1 MDSNDDFSKKQNLLQ
16 EEIIEKNYDKT
27 AFINFCMS
35 KKDNGDDLNNWT
47 YEELTQIVKEFVKF
61 HNQENNT
68 DLKRDNNVQG
78 GEEELKAE
86 NLEKM
91 EKFNAEEH
99 KNFKDLKINCRKLEK
114 TQLNNNK
121 IKITVKN
128 PKEKEGGVFG
138 KNYVLY
144 EVQSEPFGWVVE
156 RRYSDF
162 DWLRKLLQKFFP
174 SFNVPPLPNKKMG
187 NKRFTDKFIEKR
199 MKFLNL
205 FINNVVQSESFKASQ
220 ILFSF
225 LSYEDRGKF
234 DSKFK
239 EFQTQTPSPYV
250 EEYKTLDG
258 IITISLD
265 EKNERYFKNI
275 NKYFNLQT
283 TILDKVNYNL
293 KMLNHNMNVVCEL
306 LKVIQ
311 KNFEVLHVLN
321 TRVMMKP
328 TITKTYEEI
337 GCFFKNWGRV
347 LTKQKDLI
355 KNHLKDFFKYVN
367 LEGKAYTE
375 LIVRREELKEKYTA
389 ENNRVTAKKEKVYST
404 GDVNKF
410 EINPDDRNIDKER
423 LLRDKPYAFDHICL
437 EDSRSL
443 EKLHNQLGYAN
454 KMNMRELRKMIKE
467 YCVRFVDNITVFD
480 QGFYPTIN
488 DLLTTWTNMETF
500 VMTSKSA
507 NQAQK

>member
-1 MDSNDDFSKKQNLLQ
+1 MESNDDFAKKQNLLQ
-16 EEIIEKNYDKT
+16 TEIIEKNYDKT

-35 KKDNGDDLNNWT
+35 KKENGDDLNNWSF
-47 YEELTQIVKEFVKF
+47 EELTQVVQEFVKF
-61 HNQENNT
+61 HNQDIDTNSKQNNI
-68 DLKRDNNVQG
+68 QG
-78 GEEELKAE
+78 GEEEIKTE

-91 EKFNAEEH
+91 EKFNAEEN
-99 KNFKDLKINCRKLEK
+99 KNFKDIKINCRKLEK
-114 TQLNNNK
+114 TQLNNNE
-121 IKITVKN
+121 IKITVSN
-128 PKEKEGGVFG
+128 PKEVDGGVFG

-144 EVQSEPFGWVVE
+144 EVKTEPFGWVVE

-187 NKRFTDKFIEKR
+187 NKRFTDNFIQKR

-265 EKNERYFKNI
+265 EKNEKYFKNI

-293 KMLNHNMNVVCEL
+293 KMLNHNMNVICEL
-306 LKVIQ
+306 IKVIQ

-355 KNHLKDFFKYVN
+355 KNHMKDFFKYVN
-367 LEGKAYTE
+367 LEGKAYSE
-375 LIVRREELKEKYTA
+375 LIVRREDLKEKYTA
-389 ENNRVTAKKEKVYST
+389 ENTRVTSKKEKVFAT
-404 GDVNKF
+404 GDINKF
-410 EINPDDRNIDKER
+410 EINTEDRNIDKDR
-423 LLRDKPYAFDHICL
+423 LLRDKPYAYEHICL
-437 EDSRSL
+437 QDSRNL
-443 EKLHNQLGYAN
+443 EKIHNQLGYAN

-467 YCVRFVDNITVFD
+467 YCSRFVDNITSFN

-500 VMTSKSA
+500 IMTTKSSIK
-507 NQAQK
+507 Q

>member
-1 MDSNDDFSKKQNLLQ
+1 MESEEEFQKKQNLLQ
-16 EEIIEKNYDKT
+16 TEIIEKQFDKT

-47 YEELTQIVKEFVKF
+47 LEELTEIVQQFVKSQ
-61 HNQENNT
+61 NPEEN
-68 DLKRDNNVQG
+68 KSKQNNQG
-78 GEEELKAE
+78 GEEIKTE
-86 NLEKM
+86 NIEKM
-91 EKFNAEEH
+91 EKFNAEEN
-99 KNFKDLKINCRKLEK
+99 KTFKDIKINCRKLEK
-114 TQLNNNK
+114 TQLNNNELK
-121 IKITVKN
+121 IIVKN
-128 PKEKEGGVFG
+128 PKEIEGGVFG
-138 KNYVLY
+138 KNYVVY
-144 EVQSEPFGWVVE
+144 EVYTEPFGWTVE

-162 DWLRKLLQKFFP
+162 DWLRKLLQKYFP

-187 NKRFTDKFIEKR
+187 NKRFTDKFIQRR
-199 MKFLNL
+199 MKFLNI

-220 ILFSF
+220 ILYSF

-275 NKYFNLQT
+275 NKYFSLQAD
-283 TILDKVNYNL
+283 ILDKVNYNL

-306 LKVIQ
+306 IKVIQ

-347 LTKQKDLI
+347 LSKQKDLI
-355 KNHLKDFFKYVN
+355 KNHMKDFFKYVN
-367 LEGKAYTE
+367 LEGKAHSE
-375 LIVRREELKEKYTA
+375 LIVRREGLKEKYTA
-389 ENNRVTAKKEKVYST
+389 ENTRVTNKKEKVWAT
-404 GDVNKF
+404 QDVNKF
-410 EINPDDRNIDKER
+410 EINMDDRNIDKSR
-423 LLRDKPYAFDHICL
+423 LLRDKPYAFEHICL

-443 EKLHNQLGYAN
+443 EKIHNQLGYAN

-467 YCVRFVDNITVFD
+467 YCVKFVDNISDFD
-480 QGFYPTIN
+480 KEFYPTIN
-488 DLLTTWTNMETF
+488 DLLNTWTNMETF
-500 VMTSKSA
+500 VMTSKSS
-507 NQAQK
+507 NKK

>member
-1 MDSNDDFSKKQNLLQ
+1 MESDQEFAQKQSLLQ
-16 EEIIEKNYDKT
+16 KEIIEKNFDKT

-35 KKDNGDDLNNWT
+35 KKENGDDLNNWT
-47 YEELTQIVKEFVKF
+47 LEELNQVVQEFVKA
-61 HNQENNT
+61 HTENNNT
-68 DLKRDNNVQG
+68 NTQ
-78 GEEELKAE
+78 GEEDIKKE

-91 EKFNAEEH
+91 EKFNAEEN
-99 KNFKDLKINCRKLEK
+99 KNFKDIKINCRKLEK
-114 TQLNNNK
+114 TQLNNNE

-128 PKEKEGGVFG
+128 PKEKDGGVFG
-138 KNYVLY
+138 KNYVVY
-144 EVQSEPFGWVVE
+144 EVQTDPFGWVVE

-162 DWLRKLLQKFFP
+162 DLLRKLIQKFFP

-187 NKRFTDKFIEKR
+187 NKRFTDKFIQKR

-205 FINNVVQSESFKASQ
+205 FINNVVQSESFKASD
-220 ILFSF
+220 ILYCF

-275 NKYFNLQT
+275 NKYFSLQE

-355 KNHLKDFFKYVN
+355 KNHMKDFFKYVN
-367 LEGKAYTE
+367 LEGKAYSE
-375 LIVRREELKEKYTA
+375 LIVRREELKEKYIA
-389 ENNRVTAKKEKVYST
+389 ENTRVTAKKEKVYAT

-410 EINPDDRNIDKER
+410 EINQDDRNIDRDR
-423 LLRDKPYAFDHICL
+423 LLRDKPYAYEHICL
-437 EDSRSL
+437 EDTRSL
-443 EKLHNQLGYAN
+443 EKIHNQLGYAN

-467 YCVRFVDNITVFD
+467 YCVRFVDNITSFD

-500 VMTSKSA
+500 VMTAKSSD
-507 NQAQK
+507 KK

>member
-1 MDSNDDFSKKQNLLQ
+1 MEDDFAQKQSLLQ
-16 EEIIEKNYDKT
+16 KEIIDKNFDKT

-35 KKDNGDDLNNWT
+35 KKENGDDLNNWNLD
-47 YEELTQIVKEFVKF
+47 ELTQVVQEFVKA
-61 HNQENNT
+61 HTEHKEVNA
-68 DLKRDNNVQG
+68 QG
-78 GEEELKAE
+78 GEEEIKTE

-91 EKFNAEEH
+91 EKFNAEQSG
-99 KNFKDLKINCRKLEK
+99 NFKDIKINCRKLEK
-114 TQLNNNK
+114 TQLNNNE
-121 IKITVKN
+121 IKIIVKN

-144 EVQSEPFGWVVE
+144 EVQTEPFGWIVE

-162 DWLRKLLQKFFP
+162 DLLRKLIQKFFP

-187 NKRFTDKFIEKR
+187 NKRFTDKFIQKR

-225 LSYEDRGKF
+225 LSYDDRGKF

-275 NKYFNLQT
+275 NKYFNLQA

-355 KNHLKDFFKYVN
+355 KNHIKDFFKYVN
-367 LEGKAYTE
+367 LEGKAYSE
-375 LIVRREELKEKYTA
+375 LIVRREELKEKYNS
-389 ENNRVTAKKEKVYST
+389 ENSRVSAKKEKAFST
-404 GDVNKF
+404 GDINKF
-410 EINPDDRNIDKER
+410 EINQDDKNIDRER
-423 LLRDKPYAFDHICL
+423 LLKDKPYAFEHICL

-443 EKLHNQLGYAN
+443 EKIHNQLGYAN

-467 YCVRFVDNITVFD
+467 YCVKFVDNIAAFD
-480 QGFYPTIN
+480 QDFYPTIN
-488 DLLTTWTNMETF
+488 DLLSTWTNMETF
-500 VMTSKSA
+500 VMTAKSSD
-507 NQAQK
+507 KK

>member
-1 MDSNDDFSKKQNLLQ
+1 MESEEEFAQKQTLLQ
-16 EEIIEKNYDKT
+16 KEIIEKNFDKT

-35 KKDNGDDLNNWT
+35 KKENGDDLNNWT
-47 YEELTQIVKEFVKF
+47 FEELNQVVQEFVKA
-61 HNQENNT
+61 HTKNNKENI
-68 DLKRDNNVQG
+68 QG
-78 GEEELKAE
+78 GEEEIKQE

-91 EKFNAEEH
+91 EKFNAEEN
-99 KNFKDLKINCRKLEK
+99 KNFKDIKINCRKLEK
-114 TQLNNNK
+114 TQLNNNE
-121 IKITVKN
+121 IKITLKN

-138 KNYVLY
+138 KNYVVY
-144 EVQSEPFGWVVE
+144 QVQTEPFGWIVE

-162 DWLRKLLQKFFP
+162 DLLRKLLQKYFP
-174 SFNVPPLPNKKMG
+174 SFNVPPLPDKKMG
-187 NKRFTDKFIEKR
+187 NKRFTQKFIEKR
-199 MKFLNL
+199 MKFLSL
-205 FINNVVQSESFKASQ
+205 FINNVVQSESFKASE
-220 ILFSF
+220 ILYSF

-239 EFQTQTPSPYV
+239 EYQTTTPNPYV

-275 NKYFNLQT
+275 NKYFSLQE
-283 TILDKVNYNL
+283 TILEKTNYNL

-355 KNHLKDFFKYVN
+355 KNHIKDFFKYVN
-367 LEGKAYTE
+367 LEGKAYSE
-375 LIVRREELKEKYTA
+375 LITRREELKEKYTA
-389 ENNRVTAKKEKVYST
+389 ENTRVTTKKEKVFAT
-404 GDVNKF
+404 GDINKF
-410 EINPDDRNIDKER
+410 EINQDDHNIDRDR
-423 LLRDKPYAFDHICL
+423 LIKDKPYAFEHICL
-437 EDSRSL
+437 EDSRNL
-443 EKLHNQLGYAN
+443 EKIHNQLGYAN

-467 YCVRFVDNITVFD
+467 YCERFVNNIAYFD
-480 QGFYPTIN
+480 QVFYPTIN

-500 VMTSKSA
+500 VMTSKSS
-507 NQAQK
+507 NKK